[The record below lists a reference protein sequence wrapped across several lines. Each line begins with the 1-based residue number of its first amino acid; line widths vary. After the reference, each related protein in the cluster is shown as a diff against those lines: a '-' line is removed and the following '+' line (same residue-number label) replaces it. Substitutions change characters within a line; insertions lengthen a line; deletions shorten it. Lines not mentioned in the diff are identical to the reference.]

1 MAKKYNFKQA
11 AERARAIRR
20 ANVQRHVTAQNKNKL
35 REDIARDVANRQY
48 TMEHNMLL
56 EASLRHSGLDVP
68 GLKRLNELAKKIK
81 K

>member
-1 MAKKYNFKQA
+1 MGKKLNFKEA

-68 GLKRLNELAKKIK
+68 GSNRLNQLAKMIK